1 MDQVR
6 QVSDLSMVQIAQP
19 DADCVVE
26 IFDGPFGFN
35 LAVIFASVPSPEV
48 ARALT
53 ILPQCHPGIQSL
65 ETEAEERI
73 EQIEQ
78 FMGRAILNGP
88 RFQPQRSRYQ
98 YNCPHIYDPH
108 MFGIAMCDYLG
119 SQFGLRVKF
128 LGWGDSPQFKHS
140 YPIKAND

>member
-6 QVSDLSMVQIAQP
+6 QISDLSMVQIFQP

-65 ETEAEERI
+65 EAEAEERI

-78 FMGRAILNGP
+78 FMGRAIMNGP

-119 SQFGLRVKF
+119 SQFGLRVK
-128 LGWGDSPQFKHS
+128 LLIWGDSPQSEHFYRTKD
-140 YPIKAND
+140 K

>member
-1 MDQVR
+1 
-6 QVSDLSMVQIAQP
+6 MVQIVQP

-35 LAVIFASVPSPEV
+35 LAIIFASVPSPEI

-53 ILPQCHPGIQSL
+53 MLPQCHPGMQSL

-78 FMGRAILNGP
+78 FIGKAFVNAP
-88 RFQPQRSRYQ
+88 RFEQQRSRYQ
-98 YNCPHIYDPH
+98 YNCPHIYKPEA
-108 MFGIAMCDYLG
+108 FGIAICDYLCL
-119 SQFGLRVKF
+119 QFGLRVRL
-128 LGWGDSPQFKHS
+128 LGWGDSPQFEHS
-140 YPIKAND
+140 YSAKAND